1 MSSISSCDSYQ
12 ISINDDDDPYT
23 KRMDELEEQYSGSDS
38 GSDNNNTSDVVK
50 NIKKELEIVSLYL
63 KCKTGIYNLASNQYK
78 TYSDA
83 LLIVSLLF
91 SGTLVV
97 FPLFFAEKIAISSF
111 GLITMFCIFF
121 KNYYKYDITSHNY
134 NMVSLRFHKLQTS
147 TENLLSKL
155 VYFSNKIEKQSAFYE
170 KLREI
175 EAKLQDFKDE
185 SIQIPGTI
193 ISLMPVTNNM
203 NIFSSIHDIEL
214 NQKTLMSRYKNINS
228 ELKNKTGE
236 KDRIRFLKDNRK
248 KIKDELNNP
257 DYSGITDPLEKEY
270 KLHLCG

>member
-1 MSSISSCDSYQ
+1 MSSISSCDSYH
-12 ISINDDDDPYT
+12 ISIDDEDDPYT

-38 GSDNNNTSDVVK
+38 GSNDGSDVVK
-50 NIKKELEIVSLYL
+50 NMKKELEIVSLYL
-63 KCKTGIYNLASNQYK
+63 KCKTGIYNVASNQYK

-83 LLIVSLLF
+83 LLIFSLLV
-91 SGTLVV
+91 SGSLVV
-97 FPLFFAEKIAISSF
+97 FPLFSAEKMAISSL
-111 GLITMFCIFF
+111 GLITMFCIFL
-121 KNYYKYDITSHNY
+121 KNYYKYDISSHDY
-134 NMVSLRFHKLQTS
+134 NMVSLRFNKLQAS
-147 TENLLSKL
+147 TENFLSKL

-170 KLREI
+170 KMREI
-175 EAKLQDFKDE
+175 EAKLQDFKEE

-214 NQKTLMSRYKNINS
+214 NQKALLSRYKNINS
-228 ELKNKTGE
+228 ELKNKNKTGE
-236 KDRIRFLKDNRK
+236 KDRIRFLKENRK

-270 KLHLCG
+270 KLHLCE

>member
-1 MSSISSCDSYQ
+1 MSSVSSCDSYQ

-38 GSDNNNTSDVVK
+38 GSDNNTSDVVK

-175 EAKLQDFKDE
+175 EARLQDFKEE

>member
-38 GSDNNNTSDVVK
+38 GSDNNTSDVVK

>member
-1 MSSISSCDSYQ
+1 MSSISSCDSYH
-12 ISINDDDDPYT
+12 ISIDDEDDPYT

-38 GSDNNNTSDVVK
+38 GSNDGSDVVK
-50 NIKKELEIVSLYL
+50 NMKKELEIVSLYL

-83 LLIVSLLF
+83 LLIFSLLV
-91 SGTLVV
+91 SGSLVV
-97 FPLFFAEKIAISSF
+97 FPLFSAEKMAISSL
-111 GLITMFCIFF
+111 GLITMFCIFL
-121 KNYYKYDITSHNY
+121 KNYYKYDISSHDY
-134 NMVSLRFHKLQTS
+134 NMVSLRFNKLQAS
-147 TENLLSKL
+147 TENFLSKL

-170 KLREI
+170 KMREI
-175 EAKLQDFKDE
+175 EAKLQDFKEE

-214 NQKTLMSRYKNINS
+214 NQKTLLSRYKNINS
-228 ELKNKTGE
+228 ELKNKNKTGE
-236 KDRIRFLKDNRK
+236 KDRIRFLKENRK

-270 KLHLCG
+270 KLHLCE